1 MKGDEDMK
9 KIHFIHS
16 FGLGEHEKHTEII
29 NFADDATTK
38 EIQEEF
44 ENFVQ
49 RVTGD
54 EFYWEEEEWTK

>member
-9 KIHFIHS
+9 KIHFIHR
-16 FGLGEHEKHTEII
+16 FGLREHEKHTEII
-29 NFADDATTK
+29 SFTDDATME

-54 EFYWEEEEWTK
+54 EFYWEEEE